1 MIIVSKSGLIF
12 KQYRFG
18 AGFVFVRISCISLLN
33 SDSKHDMFVLCQDKK
48 MKIYI
53 LYFIKIILGLTAFI
67 FSAVLFLIKQKF
79 FFASFHLICF
89 ICIILLAILCKFHF
103 LPKGIHEH
111 FQNFFG
117 LYHFL
122 IFFVS
127 ILTDITLITRSY
139 QLSDTDSSYL
149 SSDLLPFYLLSID
162 KVEFVTGKMI
172 KWIVTWLFTKCL
184 KRENSNPN
192 LLSFRPFNVL

>member
-12 KQYRFG
+12 KLYRLGF
-18 AGFVFVRISCISLLN
+18 GFVFVRISCISLLN

-53 LYFIKIILGLTAFI
+53 FYFIKIILGLTAFI
-67 FSAVLFLIKQKF
+67 FSAVLFMIKQKF
-79 FFASFHLICF
+79 VFASFHLICF

-103 LPKGIHEH
+103 LPKRIHEH
-111 FQNFFG
+111 FQNYSG

-122 IFFVS
+122 VFFVS

-139 QLSDTDSSYL
+139 QLSDTESSYL
-149 SSDLLPFYLLSID
+149 SSDLLPFYFLSID
-162 KVEFVTGKMI
+162 RVEFVTGKVI
-172 KWIVTWLFTKCL
+172 KWIVKWLFTKCL
-184 KRENSNPN
+184 HRENDDPN
-192 LLSFRPFNVL
+192 FLSFRPL

>member
-103 LPKGIHEH
+103 LPKRIHEH
-111 FQNFFG
+111 FQNYSG

-139 QLSDTDSSYL
+139 QLSDTESSYRRIVV
-149 SSDLLPFYLLSID
+149 SSEYVV
-162 KVEFVTGKMI
+162 VEFVTGKVI
-172 KWIVTWLFTKCL
+172 KWIVKWLFTKCL
-184 KRENSNPN
+184 HRENDDPN
-192 LLSFRPFNVL
+192 FLLFRPL

>member
-12 KQYRFG
+12 KLYRFG
-18 AGFVFVRISCISLLN
+18 FGFVFVRISCISLLN

-67 FSAVLFLIKQKF
+67 FSAVLFMIKQKF
-79 FFASFHLICF
+79 VFASFHLICF

-103 LPKGIHEH
+103 LPKRIHEH
-111 FQNFFG
+111 FQNYSG

-139 QLSDTDSSYL
+139 QLSDTESSYRRIVV
-149 SSDLLPFYLLSID
+149 SSEYVV
-162 KVEFVTGKMI
+162 VEFVTGKVI
-172 KWIVTWLFTKCL
+172 KWIVKWLFTKCL
-184 KRENSNPN
+184 HRENDDPN
-192 LLSFRPFNVL
+192 FLLFRPL